1 MKGLQAIMSRIQKRS
16 GIISENMRSG
26 TREYE
31 QFFVDDLNNKV
42 GNENEKDGYNCNL
55 CKNKTWI
62 VKLVEKPDGT
72 FDKEYGDCKCLET
85 RHSIMRMKRSGLKD
99 IIKDYT
105 FDKFDDVEPWQKALK
120 SAATDYAKNPEG
132 WFYLG
137 GQSGCGKT
145 HLCTAVCRK
154 LLLEGRQVVYMMW
167 RDDIAKIKGFA
178 TDAEQRQALIDRFK
192 TAEVLYIDDLFKTG
206 RNTDGSE
213 PKPTAADINAAFEII
228 NYRYN
233 NPALLTIISSELNE
247 DELLDID
254 EAVGGRIFERS
265 KSISIAKDR
274 SRNYRIR
281 KAVTL

>member
-1 MKGLQAIMSRIQKRS
+1 MEGLQAIMSRIRKRS
-16 GIISENMRSG
+16 GTTFETMSPRD
-26 TREYE
+26 YE
-31 QFFVDDLNNKV
+31 QFFVDDLNKQV
-42 GNENEKDGYNCNL
+42 GNENETDGYNCNV
-55 CKNKTWI
+55 CHNKAWI
-62 VKLVEKPDGT
+62 VKLVDYPDGS
-72 FDKEYGDCKCLET
+72 FGKEYGDCKCAET
-85 RHSIMRMKRSGLKD
+85 RRSIMRMKRSGLKD
-99 IIKDYT
+99 IIRDYT
-105 FDKFDDVEPWQKALK
+105 FDKFEAVEPWQKTIK
-120 SAATDYAKNPEG
+120 SAATDYAKDPKG

-145 HLCTAVCRK
+145 MLCVGICRE
-154 LLLEGRQVVYMMW
+154 LLLAGKQVVYMAW
-167 RDDIAKIKGFA
+167 RDEIAKIKGFA
-178 TDAEQRQALIDRFK
+178 TDPEQRQALIDQFK

>member
-1 MKGLQAIMSRIQKRS
+1 MEGLQAIMARIQKRS
-16 GIISENMRSG
+16 GTTSENMRSG

-42 GNENEKDGYNCNL
+42 GNENEKDGYNCNA
-55 CKNKTWI
+55 CKNKLWI
-62 VKLVEKPDGT
+62 AKVVERPNGT
-72 FDKEYGDCKCLET
+72 FDKEFGDCKCVEI
-85 RHSIMRMKRSGLKD
+85 RRSIMRMKRSGLKD
-99 IIKDYT
+99 IIRDYT
-105 FDKFDDVEPWQKALK
+105 FEKFDAVEPWQHTMKA
-120 SAATDYAKNPEG
+120 AATGYAKERKG
-132 WFYLG
+132 WLYFG

-145 HLCTAVCRK
+145 HLCTAVCRE
-154 LLLEGRQVVYMMW
+154 LLLDGKQVIYMLW

-178 TDAEQRQALIDRFK
+178 TEPEQRQKLMEKFK

-206 RNTDGSE
+206 RNPDGYE

-233 NPALLTIISSELNE
+233 NPGLLTIISSELNE

-274 SRNYRIR
+274 ARNYRIK

>member
-1 MKGLQAIMSRIQKRS
+1 MEGMQEIFQRIQKRL
-16 GIISENMRSG
+16 G
-26 TREYE
+26 TTFEPMSPREYE
-31 QFFVDDLNNKV
+31 QFFVDDLNKQV
-42 GNENEKDGYNCNL
+42 GSENEIDGYNCSA
-55 CKNKTWI
+55 CRNKAYI
-62 VKLVEKPDGT
+62 VKLVEKPNGT
-72 FDKEYGDCKCLET
+72 FGKEYCDCKCVEI
-85 RHSIMRMKRSGLKD
+85 RRSIMRMKRSGLKD

-105 FDKFDDVEPWQKALK
+105 FDRFAAVEPWQQSIKA
-120 SAATDYAKNPEG
+120 AAMDYAQNQKG

-145 HLCTAVCRK
+145 HLCTAICREF
-154 LLLEGRQVVYMMW
+154 LLEGKKVIYMLW
-167 RDDIAKIKGFA
+167 RDDIAKIKGLA
-178 TDAEQRQALIDRFK
+178 TYPEERQQMIDRFK
-192 TAEVLYIDDLFKTG
+192 QAEVLYIDDLFKTG
-206 RNTDGSE
+206 RNPDGSD

-265 KSISIAKDR
+265 KSISISKDR

-281 KAVTL
+281 NAVRI

>member
-1 MKGLQAIMSRIQKRS
+1 MDRLQEIMARLRK
-16 GIISENMRSG
+16 SG
-26 TREYE
+26 TTFEPMPAREYE
-31 QFFVDDLNNKV
+31 QFKVDGLNAME
-42 GNENEKDGYNCNL
+42 GDRNEEDGYNCKA
-55 CKNKTWI
+55 CKNKGY
-62 VKLVEKPDGT
+62 VFKVVEYADGS
-72 FDKEYGDCKCLET
+72 FSHVCADCKCAEI
-85 RHSIMRMKRSGLKD
+85 RRSIVRMKRSGLKD

-105 FDKFDDVEPWQKALK
+105 FDKFDAVEPWQKAVK

-145 HLCTAVCRK
+145 HLCTAVCRE

-265 KSISIAKDR
+265 KSISIARDR

>member
-1 MKGLQAIMSRIQKRS
+1 MDKIQEILLKLQ
-16 GIISENMRSG
+16 GSG
-26 TREYE
+26 TTYEPLSAKDYE
-31 QFFVDDLNNKV
+31 QFKVDGLNAIE
-42 GNENEKDGYNCNL
+42 GNRNAEDGYNCNI
-55 CKNKTWI
+55 CKNRGYVFKI
-62 VKLVEKPDGT
+62 
-72 FDKEYGDCKCLET
+72 KELEGGSYTHVCTDCKCAEI
-85 RHSIMRMKRSGLKD
+85 RRSIMRMKRSGLKD

-105 FDKFDDVEPWQKALK
+105 FDKFDAAEPWQKTIK
-120 SAATDYAKNPEG
+120 SAATDYAKSKEG

-145 HLCTAVCRK
+145 HLCTAICREF
-154 LLLEGRQVVYMMW
+154 LLEGKQVVYMMW
-167 RDDIAKIKGFA
+167 RDDIAKIKGLA
-178 TDAEQRQALIDRFK
+178 TFPEERQQMIDQYK
-192 TAEVLYIDDLFKTG
+192 KAEVLYIDDLFKTG

-265 KSISIAKDR
+265 MSFSIAKDR
-274 SRNYRIR
+274 SKNYRIR
-281 KAVTL
+281 RAVTL